1 MGERNSES
9 TSPKDKSKV
18 DYDYKW
24 LDKNK
29 RDFAQSDDDTYYGDD
44 SVYDY
49 QDYYENNLNHHEHTY
64 NRHHDFTFP
73 ISVEKEEDPP
83 TIEEKVTKEHTK
95 VNKRAKYDP
104 RNLLT
109 TSSPITFDLKFS
121 NERLKVLKA
130 HEEMFDRIMEYSSSI

>member
-1 MGERNSES
+1 M
-9 TSPKDKSKV
+9 

-29 RDFAQSDDDTYYGDD
+29 RDFAQSDDVTYYGGD

-64 NRHHDFTFP
+64 NRYNDFTFP
-73 ISVEKEEDPP
+73 ISGGKEEGRP
-83 TIEEKVTKEHTK
+83 TREEKGKNKETK
-95 VNKRAKYDP
+95 VKKRVKYDP

-109 TSSPITFDLKFS
+109 TLSPITFDFKFR

-130 HEEMFDRIMEYSSSI
+130 QEEMFDRIMEYSSSI